1 MQFAKSMT
9 IKSMSI
15 KAVGLVII
23 SALALSA
30 CQSAKEVLAV
40 GKAAE
45 KNPGPCPVAYAL
57 YEASRSVEFHGP
69 EKYKNVGFT
78 GEINKVRSLCRY
90 YGDKPIVADLTMDMA
105 FGRGP
110 AAQGRTHTYKY
121 FVAVTRKNI
130 EVINKKYFP
139 ITITFPP
146 GVDTVEV
153 SENVGE
159 IIIPRATENT
169 SGANFEII
177 VGFDLTP
184 DQIAFNAD
192 GKRFRVSAGKE

>member
-1 MQFAKSMT
+1 MSLVNRPSKSIT
-9 IKSMSI
+9 LKLAS
-15 KAVGLVII
+15 LVML
-23 SALALSA
+23 SALGLSA

-40 GKAAE
+40 GEAAE
-45 KNPGPCPVAYAL
+45 RNPGPCPVAFAL
-57 YEASRSVEFHGP
+57 YEASRLVEFHGP

-90 YGDKPIVADLTMDMA
+90 YGDKPIKADLTMDMA

-110 AAQGRTHTYKY
+110 AAQGRTHTYRY
-121 FVAVTRKNI
+121 FVAVTRKDI
-130 EVINKKYFP
+130 EVINKKTFP
-139 ITITFPP
+139 ITITFPE

-153 SENVGE
+153 SENVAE
-159 IIIPRATENT
+159 IVIPRATENT

-177 VGFDLTP
+177 VGFELTP
-184 DQIAFNAD
+184 EQIAFNAD